1 MAQGSLSQPRDLYEE
16 GTEGN
21 ADVSQYGEAP
31 DHDVFVILAA
41 HDADVGSKH
50 EHQHINLMI
59 TLVAVLFSSLD
70 RHIPP

>member
-1 MAQGSLSQPRDLYEE
+1 
-16 GTEGN
+16 
-21 ADVSQYGEAP
+21 
-31 DHDVFVILAA
+31 
-41 HDADVGSKH
+41 VGSKH